1 MKKLSVFLLLIVF
14 SCFTAAAGELGDQ
27 LRALATKVDVAEAKT
42 CSVCPTVPTTP
53 DPVPP
58 IVTPPSSTLKPL
70 AADAITGSVAKPAL
84 GTSYVDPVYGT
95 TIYRASEG
103 ARQDYSRRQAFNAD
117 NSRYLQVAPD
127 GYWYL
132 HDGRTYARLKR
143 LNFLAGDSEAIW
155 HPSNPKLLLHT
166 AREGVGGVWSWL
178 DVEAN
183 TRTQAFSLAG
193 KAPFSSAKS
202 FWTKAE
208 GTTSADG
215 RYLALMAETYNS
227 NGSVTFY
234 GVVTVDVTTGTVVGS
249 LATSNR
255 PDHVSMS
262 PSGKYAVVSWTGSN
276 GTRAYTRD
284 FASFRQLH
292 TTSEHS
298 DLAFGPNR
306 EDLFVYT
313 DYTAGQIVAKNLDTG
328 ASFNLTALYPA
339 SGSSYA
345 AHISGQAFGKP
356 GVVAIS
362 TYADY
367 ANYGSTRP
375 DPKLQ
380 PQYRKVFLAELKP
393 GGRLLSV
400 AHIRGTGTGYFD
412 EPQATISRDG
422 TRIMWASNLGAGT
435 SDSFVAVLP
444 TGAIP

>member
-1 MKKLSVFLLLIVF
+1 MKKLSLILLLAVVG
-14 SCFTAAAGELGDQ
+14 CYTAAAGELGDQ
-27 LRALATKVDVAEAKT
+27 LRALAAKVDTAEAKT
-42 CSVCPTVPTTP
+42 CPVCPTVPP
-53 DPVPP
+53 
-58 IVTPPSSTLKPL
+58 VTPPPVTPPATSLKVL
-70 AADAITGSVAKPAL
+70 AADPITGTVAKPAL
-84 GTSYVDPVYGT
+84 GASYTDPVYGT
-95 TIYRASEG
+95 MIYRASAGTRHE
-103 ARQDYSRRQAFNAD
+103 YSRRQAFNAD
-117 NSRYLQVAPD
+117 NSRYLQLAQN
-127 GYWYL
+127 GYWFL
-132 HDGRTYARLKR
+132 HDGATFKPLKQ
-143 LNFLAGDSEAIW
+143 LAFLAGDSEPIW
-155 HPSNPKLLLHT
+155 HATNPRLLLHT
-166 AREGVGGVWSWL
+166 AREGVGGVWYWL
-178 DVEAN
+178 DVETN
-183 TRTQAFSLAG
+183 TSTQAFNLAG
-193 KAPFSSAKS
+193 KAPFASAKS

-215 RYLALMAETYNS
+215 RYIALMAETY
-227 NGSVTFY
+227 GSSTVTFY
-234 GVVTVDVTTGTVVGS
+234 GVLTVDVTTGAVVGS

-262 PSGKYAVVSWTGSN
+262 PSGKYAVVSWTGAN

-306 EDLFVYT
+306 EDLYVYT

-328 ASFNLTALYPA
+328 ASFSITALYPA
-339 SGSSYA
+339 SGSAYA

-356 GVVAIS
+356 GWAVIS

-422 TRIMWASNLGAGT
+422 TRIMWASNLGTGA

-444 TGAIP
+444 AGAVQ